1 MAGLESYKHETLRP
15 SAVLAAEQAQR
26 QTTRAGRDDRVTL
39 PAIIPSLRGT
49 LAAGHLN
56 VTSTP
61 RAAGLCTT
69 QTLTHPPT
77 HPNTHPA
84 PGMHLVLLDA
94 VLSGRSFFSGA

>member
-94 VLSGRSFFSGA
+94 VLWGRSFFSGA